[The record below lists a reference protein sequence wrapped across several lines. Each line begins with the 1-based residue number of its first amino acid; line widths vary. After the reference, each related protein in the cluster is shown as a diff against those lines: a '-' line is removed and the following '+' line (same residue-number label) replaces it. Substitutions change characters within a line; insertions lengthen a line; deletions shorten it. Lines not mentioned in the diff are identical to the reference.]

1 MRNTNYC
8 MRICYIYKITNN
20 INGKIY
26 VGKRKSPEGKR
37 PLEDSYMGSGIR
49 LFEAYNKY
57 GKENFS
63 KDILEEGFP
72 EEFSNEKE
80 KFWIAKLNSTDPEVG
95 YNLTFGGDGGDLTS
109 LLTEEERLSWIKK
122 SHSHPVSE
130 ETKRKQSDSMK
141 RVRAERGD
149 NWRSPTD
156 PWNKGKKG
164 EYHTKLLGRK
174 LGPRTYLTEAQ
185 REERA
190 ENCRKLFKGKQKTEE
205 QKRKLSEC
213 NKGKKLSEET
223 KKKMSISKKGNKS
236 TKGLHWYT
244 NGLINKVCIE
254 CPEGF
259 RPGKVQGGKS
269 E

>member
-1 MRNTNYC
+1 
-8 MRICYIYKITNN
+8 MRICYIYRITNN

-72 EEFSNEKE
+72 EEYSNEKE
-80 KFWIAKLNSTDPEVG
+80 KFWIAKLNSTNPEIG
-95 YNLTFGGDGGDLTS
+95 YNLTFGGDGGNTSS
-109 LLTEEERLSWIKK
+109 LLTEEERLLWIKK

-130 ETKRKQSDSMK
+130 ETKRKISEK
-141 RVRAERGD
+141 IKKLRAERGN
-149 NWRSPTD
+149 NWRRPTE

-174 LGPRTYLTEAQ
+174 LGPQTLTEEQ
-185 REERA
+185 RKKRA
-190 ENCRKLFKGKQKTEE
+190 DNCRKLFKGKPKTEE
-205 QKRKLSEC
+205 QRRKLSEC
-213 NKGKKLSEET
+213 NKGKSLSEET

-236 TKGLHWYT
+236 NKGLHWYT

-259 RPGKVQGGKS
+259 KPGKVQGVKN
-269 E
+269 EQ

>member
-1 MRNTNYC
+1 

-109 LLTEEERLSWIKK
+109 LLTEEKRLSWIKK

-130 ETKRKQSDSMK
+130 ETKRKLSDSMK
-141 RVRAERGD
+141 KVRAERGD

-190 ENCRKLFKGKQKTEE
+190 DNCRKLFKGKQKTEE
-205 QKRKLSEC
+205 QKRKLSER